1 MTTITKYS
9 ADGSS
14 LSVEID
20 DNDIEG
26 IKELIE
32 AIRADPYAVSIER
45 TYDPLPDELT
55 LRPLDKADRPLGELA
70 KACQERDR
78 LAVELADARRDL
90 EASKSVQRDLNEKLA
105 DERLKNEELVD
116 ALRKAARDIEKMQ
129 MASLGD
135 ASAWKG
141 DDPNPVGVI
150 LKHGERVATVAA
162 IDFGRKPMAYL
173 EGFRAKRDYR
183 IECDEI
189 TKTDPK
195 SPYAAPPL
203 NPYQKKKAEG
213 NHEHWADGWRDAG
226 KYPIDDI
233 PDPSPWFA

>member
-20 DNDIEG
+20 DNDVEA
-26 IKELIE
+26 IKQLIE
-32 AIRADPYAVSIER
+32 AIKVDPYAVSIGR
-45 TYDPLPDELT
+45 TFDPLPDELT
-55 LRPLDKADRPLGELA
+55 IRPLDQADRPLGELA
-70 KACQERDR
+70 RACQERDR

-105 DERLKNEELVD
+105 DERLKNEELMD
-116 ALRKAARDIEKMQ
+116 AVRKAARDIEKMQ

-150 LKHGERVATVAA
+150 LKRCEEVATVAA

-173 EGFRAKRDYR
+173 EGFLARRDYR
-183 IECDEI
+183 IAIEQAHGV
-189 TKTDPK
+189 PV
-195 SPYAAPPL
+195 AAPS
-203 NPYQKKKAEG
+203 NPYTHK
-213 NHEHWADGWRDAG
+213 NPNYHEWALGWGDASQ
-226 KYPIDDI
+226 YPIDDI
-233 PDPSPWFA
+233 PDPSPWFV

>member
-1 MTTITKYS
+1 MPIITKYM

-26 IKELIE
+26 IKQLIA
-32 AIRADPYAVSIER
+32 AIKLDPMAVSIEQ
-45 TYDPLPDELT
+45 TFNPLPDT
-55 LRPLDKADRPLGELA
+55 LSVCALGEAPRPMGQSEQLA
-70 KACQERDR
+70 RACQERDR

-90 EASKSVQRDLNEKLA
+90 EASKSVQRDLNAKLA
-105 DERLKNEELVD
+105 DERNKNQDLMD
-116 ALRKAARDIEKMQ
+116 ALRQAARDIEKMQ

-150 LKHGERVATVAA
+150 LKRGEEVATVAA
-162 IDFGRKPMAYL
+162 IDFGGKPMAYL
-173 EGFRAKRDYR
+173 EGFLANRNHR
-183 IECDEI
+183 IAIEQAHGV
-189 TKTDPK
+189 PVAAPGN
-195 SPYAAPPL
+195 PYA
-203 NPYQKKKAEG
+203 NQHV
-213 NHEHWADGWRDAG
+213 NWRHWALGWDHAG
-226 KYPIDDI
+226 EYPIDDI

>member
-1 MTTITKYS
+1 MTTITKYM

-26 IKELIE
+26 IKQLIA
-32 AIRADPYAVSIER
+32 AIKLDPLAVSIEQ
-45 TYDPLPDELT
+45 TFNPLPDELI

-70 KACQERDR
+70 RACQERDR

-90 EASKSVQRDLNEKLA
+90 EASKAVQRDLNEKLA
-105 DERLKNEELVD
+105 EERNKNEELMD

-135 ASAWKG
+135 ASARKG

-150 LKHGERVATVAA
+150 LKHCEEVATVAA
-162 IDFGRKPMAYL
+162 IDFGGKPMAYL
-173 EGFRAKRDYR
+173 EGFRANRKHR
-183 IECDEI
+183 IAIEQAHGV
-189 TKTDPK
+189 PVAAPGN
-195 SPYAAPPL
+195 PYA
-203 NPYQKKKAEG
+203 NQHV
-213 NHEHWADGWRDAG
+213 NWRDWALG
-226 KYPIDDI
+226 WEDASEYPIDDI
-233 PDPSPWFA
+233 PDPEPWFV